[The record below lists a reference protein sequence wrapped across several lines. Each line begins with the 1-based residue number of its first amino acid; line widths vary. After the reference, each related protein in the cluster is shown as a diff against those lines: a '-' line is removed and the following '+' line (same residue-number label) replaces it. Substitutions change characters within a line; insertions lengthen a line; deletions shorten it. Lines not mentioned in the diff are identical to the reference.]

1 MVSVGSPLAR
11 IAWHPDLIHEG
22 LWPPSRSPPNAGRL
36 LFSKVK
42 LESLCR
48 GPDEALL
55 TCKHM
60 LQIWKS
66 CYNLTN
72 PSDSGRG
79 SSLLD
84 RTIADRRQLNTITLP
99 DFSDP
104 ETGNSP
110 EVYFHGFPSLFS
122 VSSVHATSVAASR
135 VEQALSEVASS
146 LQSSTPKQGP
156 LHPWMTLAQIWLHAD
171 AGQRSASYWA
181 LDRLTQGP
189 ESSSH
194 AFLCGSLEEKLVP
207 SLGPGACPIQ
217 SPS

>member
-1 MVSVGSPLAR
+1 LQ
-11 IAWHPDLIHEG
+11 
-22 LWPPSRSPPNAGRL
+22 
-36 LFSKVK
+36 
-42 LESLCR
+42 SLCR

-104 ETGNSP
+104 ETGSI
-110 EVYFHGFPSLFS
+110 
-122 VSSVHATSVAASR
+122 HATSVAASR

-146 LQSSTPKQGP
+146 LQSSAPKQGP
-156 LHPWMTLAQIWLHAD
+156 LHPWMTLAQIWLHAGPD
-171 AGQRSASYWA
+171 PSPAGPLQSGGEDPPRRGAGELDSPRGLERAGRGPPSSGQR
-181 LDRLTQGP
+181 RG
-189 ESSSH
+189 SH
-194 AFLCGSLEEKLVP
+194 RVLP
-207 SLGPGACPIQ
+207 DSLGAGGQQPRCALHHHPPRALSRRLPASPAAQASEALPGTRAYPIA
-217 SPS
+217 PRG